1 MSRVRMCVVLLS
13 VAAAAS
19 TSAAQAPRVTLRVAS
34 LAPARS
40 VWDNS
45 LQQMRAD
52 WQTGTAGRVQGL
64 VYPSGQQGNEATV
77 LLKLKSGTLD
87 GATLVLPGLC
97 LLDDAFNV
105 FGIPFFLESFDELT
119 YIDRKS

>member
-1 MSRVRMCVVLLS
+1 MSRVRTCVLLS
-13 VAAAAS
+13 LVAAGS
-19 TSAAQAPRVTLRVAS
+19 TPAAQTPRTTLRVAS

-64 VYPSGQQGNEATV
+64 V
-77 LLKLKSGTLD
+77 
-87 GATLVLPGLC
+87 
-97 LLDDAFNV
+97 
-105 FGIPFFLESFDELT
+105 
-119 YIDRKS
+119 

>member
-1 MSRVRMCVVLLS
+1 MSRVHVCVLLLS
-13 VAAAAS
+13 LVAAAS
-19 TSAAQAPRVTLRVAS
+19 TPAAQTPRTTLRVAS

-87 GATLVLPGLC
+87 GATAARLAL
-97 LLDDAFNV
+97 
-105 FGIPFFLESFDELT
+105 IT
-119 YIDRKS
+119 

>member
-1 MSRVRMCVVLLS
+1 MTRRHTLTVLLL
-13 VAAAAS
+13 VAAAA
-19 TSAAQAPRVTLRVAS
+19 ADPGAQAPRTTLRVAS

-52 WQTGTAGRVQGL
+52 WQMRTGGRVQGL
-64 VYPSGQQGNEATV
+64 IYPSGQQGNETTV

-97 LLDDAFNV
+97 QIDNAFNV
-105 FGIPFFLESFDELT
+105 FGIPFFLESFD
-119 YIDRKS
+119 